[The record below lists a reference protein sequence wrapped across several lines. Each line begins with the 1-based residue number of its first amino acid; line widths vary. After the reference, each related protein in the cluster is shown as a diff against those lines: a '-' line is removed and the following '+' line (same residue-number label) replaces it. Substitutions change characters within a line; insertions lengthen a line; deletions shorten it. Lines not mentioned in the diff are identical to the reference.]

1 MSTDS
6 TPAVAKGEELYRGK
20 AKTVFHC
27 DDPTRLILHFRND
40 TSAFDGE
47 KVEQL
52 SRKGEINNR
61 INAFVMEKL
70 SAAGINTHFDRLL
83 SAEESLVKKLDMLP
97 VECVVRN
104 IAAGSLC
111 KRLGVEEGL
120 ELETPL
126 FEFFLKND
134 ELHDPMINDHHIRLF
149 GWGTQ
154 KQIDEMQRIT
164 FAVNDVLKKLFAD
177 IGILLVDYKLEFG
190 DYEGELVLGDE
201 FTPDGCRLWD
211 AETRKKLDK
220 DRFRRDMGDVVE
232 AYEEVAM
239 RLGVP
244 LD

>member
-1 MSTDS
+1 MSPTAPKS
-6 TPAVAKGEELYRGK
+6 IIKGAELYRGK
-20 AKTVFHC
+20 AKTVYHC
-27 DDPTRLILHFRND
+27 DDPTRLVMHFRND
-40 TSAFDGE
+40 TSAFDGARI
-47 KVEQL
+47 EQL
-52 SRKGEINNR
+52 NRKGEVNNR

-70 SAAGINTHFDRLL
+70 AAAGVPTHFDRLL
-83 SAEESLVKKLDMLP
+83 GPEESLVKYLDMLP

-111 KRLGVEEGL
+111 KRLGIEEGR
-120 ELETPL
+120 ELESPL

-149 GWGTQ
+149 GWGNQ
-154 KQIDEMQRIT
+154 QQIDEMQRLAFI
-164 FAVNDVLKKLFAD
+164 VNGVLQPLFAG

-190 DYEGELVLGDE
+190 MFDGDLILGDE

-220 DRFRRDMGDVVE
+220 DRFRKELGGVVE
-232 AYEEVAM
+232 AYEEVAK

>member
-1 MSTDS
+1 MSNDS
-6 TPAVAKGEELYRGK
+6 ISKVVKGEELYRGK

-27 DDPTRLILHFRND
+27 DDPNRLILHFRND

-47 KVEQL
+47 KIEQL
-52 SRKGEINNR
+52 NRKGEMNNR

-70 SAAGINTHFDRLL
+70 AEAGIDTHFDRLL

-134 ELHDPMINDHHIRLF
+134 ELHDPMINDYHIRLF

-154 KQIDEMQRIT
+154 QQIDDMQRIT

-190 DYEGELVLGDE
+190 DFEGKLVLGDE

-211 AETRKKLDK
+211 VETRKKLDK
-220 DRFRRDMGDVVE
+220 DRFRKDMGDVVE
-232 AYEEVAM
+232 AYEEVAL

>member
-1 MSTDS
+1 MSTS
-6 TPAVAKGEELYRGK
+6 IKKGAELYRGK
-20 AKTVFHC
+20 AKTVYHC

-40 TSAFDGE
+40 TSAFDGARI
-47 KVEQL
+47 EQL
-52 SRKGEINNR
+52 SRKGEVNNR

-70 SAAGINTHFDRLL
+70 SAAGVPTHFDRLL
-83 SAEESLVKKLDMLP
+83 SADESLVKRLDMLP

-120 ELETPL
+120 ELEAPL

-134 ELHDPMINDHHIRLF
+134 ELHDPMINDYHIRLF

-154 KQIDEMQRIT
+154 QQIDEMQALT
-164 FAVNDVLKKLFAD
+164 FTVNGVLKPMFAE

-190 DYEGELVLGDE
+190 VYDGELVLGDE

-211 AETRKKLDK
+211 AETREKLDK
-220 DRFRRDMGDVVE
+220 DRFRRDLGGVVE
-232 AYEEVAM
+232 AYEEVAR
-239 RLGVP
+239 RLGVQ